1 MKKHTLYTA
10 VALVC
15 ASSLSH
21 AVVTFSELSPITGD
35 TSEIIS
41 STAGIT
47 IEDFTGFAQTNTFV
61 GTATGSDITAAT
73 IVSGAT
79 TAAGPFTATD
89 FGTALS
95 TFDFAGTSITY
106 TLDNLTVGLSYD
118 IQFFFNDSRDASFE
132 DRTLIVDDGAGNVAT
147 VDNFTSVT
155 GTFIATDTTQD
166 FTLTGSDGPH
176 INLIAF
182 SGGVAPVPEPSSALL
197 MGLASFGFLVR
208 RRR

>member
-47 IEDFTGFAQTNTFV
+47 IENFTQFAQTNTFI
-61 GTATGSDITAAT
+61 GTASGSDITAAT
-73 IVSGAT
+73 IVGDVT
-79 TAAGPFTATD
+79 TAAGPFTADD
-89 FGTALS
+89 FGNTLS
-95 TFDFAGTSITY
+95 SFGFANSLTY

-118 IQFFFNDSRDASFE
+118 IQFFFNDSRDASFAN
-132 DRTLIVDDGAGNVAT
+132 RTLIVDDGNGNVAT

-155 GTFIATDTTQD
+155 GTFIAEAETQD
-166 FTLTGSDGPH
+166 FTLTGSNGAH

-182 SGGVAPVPEPSSALL
+182 SGGVLPVPEPSSALL
-197 MGLASFGFLVR
+197 LGLGGLALGLR

>member
-21 AVVTFSELSPITGD
+21 AVVTFSEPSDITGN

-47 IEDFTGFAQTNTFV
+47 IENFSGFDQPSTFTGMAS
-61 GTATGSDITAAT
+61 GDAITAAT
-73 IVSGAT
+73 IENGVSTPAGLFEAADFAT
-79 TAAGPFTATD
+79 TLSS
-89 FGTALS
+89 FG
-95 TFDFAGTSITY
+95 FGNTSLTY
-106 TLDNLTVGLSYD
+106 TLDNLTLGLSYD
-118 IQFFFNDSRDASFE
+118 IQFFFNDSRDISFAN
-132 DRTLIVDDGAGNVAT
+132 RTLIVDDGNGNVAT

-155 GTFIATDTTQD
+155 GTFVAEAETQD
-166 FTLTGSDGPH
+166 FILTGSNGAH

-182 SGGVAPVPEPSSALL
+182 SGGVPVPEPSSALL
-197 MGLASFGFLVR
+197 LGLGGLALGLR

>member
-10 VALVC
+10 AALLC

-21 AVVTFSELSPITGD
+21 AAVTFSALSPITGD
-35 TSEIIS
+35 TSDIIS

-47 IEDFTGFAQTNTFV
+47 IEDLNGINQPNTFV

-132 DRTLIVDDGAGNVAT
+132 DRTLIVDDGDGNVAT

-155 GTFIATDTTQD
+155 GTFIATEKTQD

-197 MGLASFGFLVR
+197 LGLGGLALGLR